1 MFKILILLLLIINT
15 TAFAKN
21 LKNHYCKTSDKLS
34 LLYLNGVGN
43 SEENSYKSS
52 KHILDITKRKG
63 PLENVANSEICS
75 GILYNQTYGIGNSD
89 YTDNACN
96 LDNLKSVDFSKCYL
110 PLFDYV
116 ETIGQ
121 KVREARSAEGLS
133 FAWSDMVSFINEGK
147 TDDLLRG
154 MSNTAK
160 IALQTFLFKRIEA
173 KIIFS
178 VSAIY
183 EDETLDKIY
192 LESKKFIQIPMAD
205 NQVEYRP
212 TVVVS
217 HSQGNLFY
225 NRLHDKLKTEGNIPA
240 KYFEEKFANLQV
252 GSAAIKSNASIG
264 AYHTAGNDKVIH
276 TALGTVFAVR
286 EPDIWVIKPSADDG
300 ANHSFI
306 DTYSNNKVLIT
317 DKESVF
323 DEYKQTGNYDA
334 AQLENTED
342 VFYEKLNR
350 LASQVVMGDV
360 SFVGSFANRIY
371 NFTEITGDINLG
383 PPIGSDEYFTL
394 TSDMVDSVQIDFTS
408 SYYYKNGTPI
418 VIERYFYDNVENK
431 VLKDINLIQEGDS
444 FEDSEG
450 NPISLVK
457 NLETNLLEFGFK
469 ESNKL
474 NIKYRFV
481 QEVVPNNR
489 MGGVSL
495 IFYLKNGKVL
505 DVDVGV
511 AHSFRGGDVKIP
523 IGFVP
528 ADDIRLRPECTPGWW
543 ANTTV
548 TCIWGFNYGSSE
560 YYGGKST
567 FRLNPFDEKKLCPNP
582 NGYID
587 NFENSLILVDI
598 NESCP
603 EIINKYYR

>member
-1 MFKILILLLLIINT
+1 MYKILILLLLIINS
-15 TAFAKN
+15 TAFARN
-21 LKNHYCKTSDKLS
+21 LKSHYCKTSHKLS
-34 LLYLNGVGN
+34 LLYLNGVAN
-43 SEENSYKSS
+43 SESDANNSKEHIEGIIS
-52 KHILDITKRKG
+52 KKG

-110 PLFDYV
+110 PLFDFV

-133 FAWSDMVSFINEGK
+133 FVWSDMVSFINEGK

-160 IALQTFLFKRIEA
+160 TALQTFLFKRIEA

-183 EDETLDKIY
+183 ENETLDKIY

-225 NRLHDKLKTEGNIPA
+225 NRLHDKLKAEGNIPA

-252 GSAAIKSNASIG
+252 GSTAIKSNASIA

-323 DEYKQTGNYDA
+323 DEYEQTGNYDA

-350 LASQVVMGDV
+350 LASIVLFNGYLSLRRSTIVKRFNNSVNLKVQIPQVFTSFKVITAKQNFKTGEFFAEKEALSIKDV
-360 SFVGSFANRIY
+360 NELGEDKFSEISSVFYELDLLIKDMELDNSFVKYELCFYEKCHETSYFNYSRINILRIRDTTVWAERGLSDIVAVGSGSFS
-371 NFTEITGDINLG
+371 FTEYGENGAVRKSCNSSERTMTGGFGVNYSLPG
-383 PPIGSDEYFTL
+383 ASNAR
-394 TSDMVDSVQIDFTS
+394 
-408 SYYYKNGTPI
+408 SY
-418 VIERYFYDNVENK
+418 
-431 VLKDINLIQEGDS
+431 
-444 FEDSEG
+444 
-450 NPISLVK
+450 
-457 NLETNLLEFGFK
+457 
-469 ESNKL
+469 
-474 NIKYRFV
+474 
-481 QEVVPNNR
+481 
-489 MGGVSL
+489 
-495 IFYLKNGKVL
+495 
-505 DVDVGV
+505 
-511 AHSFRGGDVKIP
+511 GGDDMFIYHFPCDNSMCIFNGCIGNGANMNYQIVFHVKDDP
-523 IGFVP
+523 VY
-528 ADDIRLRPECTPGWW
+528 ADDVPLYV
-543 ANTTV
+543 NTFT
-548 TCIWGFNYGSSE
+548 YSYS
-560 YYGGKST
+560 
-567 FRLNPFDEKKLCPNP
+567 D
-582 NGYID
+582 
-587 NFENSLILVDI
+587 
-598 NESCP
+598 
-603 EIINKYYR
+603 